1 MRTMDIETGFRGCS
15 SLTGIV
21 AFEYYS
27 AVEEISTEREVEVFT
42 WVGFESDGLHGREF
56 IDGG

>member
-1 MRTMDIETGFRGCS
+1 MDIETGFRGCS